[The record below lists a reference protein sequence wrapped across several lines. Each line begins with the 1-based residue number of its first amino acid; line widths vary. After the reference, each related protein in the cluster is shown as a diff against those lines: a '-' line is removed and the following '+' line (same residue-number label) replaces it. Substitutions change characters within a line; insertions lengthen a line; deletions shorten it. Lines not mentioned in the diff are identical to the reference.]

1 MLSLCSTRISML
13 SFLVRSLTST
23 PTHIVRVFSSSLYY
37 RAWLLNLQYNYCNI
51 QCIKKDRGVQLS
63 GGQRARIGLARAL
76 YRDAEVLLLDD
87 PLSAVDSRVGRVIF
101 YDAILN
107 LAVSR
112 NKCVVLATHQH
123 QFIHDHRCVLVSSGR
138 IDCIGSYDE
147 CVAASM
153 GKISK
158 SLYNAEDSTVSDAE
172 KSDDT
177 GTGTDGRD
185 DAKQGGG
192 AATSA
197 NAPTK
202 NGSDDET
209 GETKMQGVVK
219 LATFVKYTQAMGGI
233 LIGLFLIVLFSV
245 TQASVLGT
253 IAALGIWSEKPADE
267 QTSQQILGIVIGLG
281 FVVVTLAIVRAFSS
295 FSLLIKVGLS

>member
-1 MLSLCSTRISML
+1 M
-13 SFLVRSLTST
+13 
-23 PTHIVRVFSSSLYY
+23 HVFSSSLS
-37 RAWLLNLQYNYCNI
+37 WLLNLQYNYCNVH
-51 QCIKKDRGVQLS
+51 CILDRGVQLS

-76 YRDAEVLLLDD
+76 YRDADVLLLDD

-138 IDCIGSYDE
+138 IDCVGSYDE

-153 GKISK
+153 GKMSK

-172 KSDDT
+172 KSGDT
-177 GTGTDGRD
+177 GTGGRD
-185 DAKQGGG
+185 CTKQGGG
-192 AATSA
+192 TATSA

-219 LATFVKYTQAMGGI
+219 LATFIKYTQAMGGV
-233 LIGLFLIVLFSV
+233 LVGLFLIVLFSV

-281 FVVVTLAIVRAFSS
+281 LVVVTLAAVRAFSS